1 MFLFGLESYNYMK
14 YKKIVLFFCIALPLC
29 TLMRFLQ
36 LAFTVDTETGFFKPE
51 YKTVGYYLLAFILAF
66 CAVTVIL
73 CFIGHR
79 NPEHPPKKNI
89 FISLSAILFAFTIG
103 TELLS
108 ESFSGAVRA
117 WQSALLTVTGVAATL
132 FLLAYGA
139 NGFVRFKIPPIF
151 SVAPAAYFIMR
162 IICDFTSVSSLAL
175 ITDNVLLLAA
185 YCFNLLFFICFGKLY
200 NKIDTEY
207 NFRRM
212 LATGMGSVILC
223 FTQSVPHF
231 IINAVTGNG
240 YCHTSLACNASLFA
254 GGLFIAVFI
263 FSHFSY
269 KNSAVPHSSESE
281 EEYYI

>member
-1 MFLFGLESYNYMK
+1 MK

-51 YKTVGYYLLAFILAF
+51 YKTVGCYLLAFILAF
-66 CAVTVIL
+66 CAVTVVL
-73 CFIGHR
+73 CFTGHR

-89 FISLSAILFAFTIG
+89 FISLSSILFALATG
-103 TELLS
+103 AQLLS
-108 ESFSGAVRA
+108 ESFSGTVRL
-117 WQSALLTVTGVAATL
+117 WQSALLIITGFAAVV
-132 FLLAYGA
+132 FFFAYGIS
-139 NGFVRFKIPPIF
+139 GFVKFKIPPVF
-151 SVAPAAYFIMR
+151 FVAPAAYFIMR

-175 ITDNVLLLAA
+175 ITDNMLLLAA

-212 LATGMGSVILC
+212 LAVGMGSVILC
-223 FTQSVPHF
+223 FTQSIPHF
-231 IINAVTGNG
+231 IINIVTGNG
-240 YCHTSLACNASLFA
+240 YCHTSLVCNASLFA
-254 GGLFIAVFI
+254 GGLFIAAFI

-269 KNSAVPHSSESE
+269 KNSAVPHGRESE